1 MEITILGVGFKSDHR
16 HFRCRYCLTKKSIRD
31 ESFLE
36 HVHQGLQEF
45 ARCVFYYFCKGYDSE
60 LAFRE
65 LTENCPN
72 ECGASIA
79 HSTVYS
85 LYAAARDRISKYN
98 IEAIKVK
105 KFGGPGSEVM
115 VDIYKLNL
123 KSVNRWRAEEYY
135 LLGFIEKATGR
146 ARAYVMPN
154 SKTQTVVQYLAK
166 TVARGS
172 VLYTPFYCQGGWD
185 FLDKYFEHKRLVTP
199 KGQKYDYEEE
209 RARFCKLS
217 GFDKM
222 WACVRTIETCW
233 LKYQKNMRKY
243 GNVHENLQ
251 IYVDE
256 QVFRAQ
262 NNTLAKKREALCA
275 AFDCD

>member
-1 MEITILGVGFKSDHR
+1 M
-16 HFRCRYCLTKKSIRD
+16 
-31 ESFLE
+31 
-36 HVHQGLQEF
+36 
-45 ARCVFYYFCKGYDSE
+45 
-60 LAFRE
+60 
-65 LTENCPN
+65 
-72 ECGASIA
+72 
-79 HSTVYS
+79 
-85 LYAAARDRISKYN
+85 
-98 IEAIKVK
+98 
-105 KFGGPGSEVM
+105 
-115 VDIYKLNL
+115 
-123 KSVNRWRAEEYY
+123 
-135 LLGFIEKATGR
+135 
-146 ARAYVMPN
+146 
-154 SKTQTVVQYLAK
+154 
-166 TVARGS
+166 ARGS
-172 VLYTPFYCQGGWD
+172 ILYTPFYCQGGWD

-209 RARFCKLS
+209 RAKFCKLS

-275 AFDCD
+275 AFDCDQWNPAEDNGIGGGYGQFGVLTEEEMNQCLKGDGERVRKFTEHEDQHKEKYNHTRKLFRERCK